1 MSLKLIDAGQL
12 ALVAE
17 RMTIFC
23 MESTRQAEDGS
34 LVRSISN
41 GETTTRGVQH
51 WWMWCAHDDII
62 SLISAQPISLS
73 IIGAV
78 QSLYLPTMH

>member
-1 MSLKLIDAGQL
+1 VPEGTL

-34 LVRSISN
+34 LVRSISD
-41 GETTTRGVQH
+41 GEATTGGVQY
-51 WWMWCAHDDII
+51 WWM
-62 SLISAQPISLS
+62 
-73 IIGAV
+73 
-78 QSLYLPTMH
+78 